1 MTHLRKCLVTFGL
14 LACVAAMPALAGSS
28 AASSASESLTTSV
41 GSLSG
46 SVQKS
51 SDSSGGNT
59 ALIEGDYKIV
69 AVAPVAERPGMLR
82 MKLQALAPERGADAE
97 FFLYVPQA
105 AVDEAQLAQGHVVS
119 ARQRPYGFEFSK
131 LETRRAF
138 FLVLT
143 DDWYRE
149 LQTNAVVL

>member
-1 MTHLRKCLVTFGL
+1 MTRLMKCLVTFGL
-14 LACVAAMPALAGSS
+14 LACAALVPALAGSL
-28 AASSASESLTTSV
+28 AASSASQSLTTSV

-46 SVQKS
+46 SVQQS
-51 SDSSGGNT
+51 SDSSGGKT
-59 ALIEGDYKIV
+59 ALIEGDYRIV
-69 AVAPVAERPGMLR
+69 ALAPVAERPGMLR
-82 MKLQALAPERGADAE
+82 MKLQAVAERGADAE

-105 AVDEAQLAQGHVVS
+105 AVDEAQLAQGHVVT

-131 LETRRAF
+131 LETQRAF